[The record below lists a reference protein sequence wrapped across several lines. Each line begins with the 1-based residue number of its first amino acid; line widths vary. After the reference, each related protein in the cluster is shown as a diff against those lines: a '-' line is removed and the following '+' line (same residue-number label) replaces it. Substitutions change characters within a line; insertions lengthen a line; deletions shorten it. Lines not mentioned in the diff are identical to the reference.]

1 MKKTLSMVL
10 ALVML
15 MSTISCLGITA
26 SAAADG
32 IKYFTMEFIWLEI
45 DDELVVNRELEID
58 YAGEKSYREQCEDY
72 LYSKGN
78 VLSMY
83 TTDGEKVV
91 YECDADGVY
100 VEKSN
105 TDGDILAMIAEF
117 LGLGS
122 DGRKL
127 YPKDVFVDTVNI
139 NGEDD
144 DYFTVKLT
152 NGLKCEVYVDLVG
165 YPENFPVAIEYI
177 PAVDLT
183 VIENCCGYES
193 NGQFFYDD
201 ITINQD
207 GDRLILDYIGQPD
220 VEYVFEDGNYF
231 DIDYKAIPG
240 ELVVNEYATVAS
252 QNGNAW
258 TTDTEDN
265 LATVSYVVGDS
276 AVSTTVPVKVV
287 KSEIKSINAY
297 GLFDIEY
304 YENSCG
310 YWGDDYYIYDI
321 DHVFEHSNGQVK
333 LSVEKVDGSSK
344 LYTYSEEYGTFVA
357 FDVKGAVLDV
367 LDANHVYISSNQ
379 DEEAWTVDN
388 ANTVTVS
395 CYGASTEL
403 LVKVLENPVDSI
415 EYNSAEIL
423 KVKEGVD
430 GEWYTNNDGDKDFYY
445 SCDDAIYV
453 KGSSFTVNFKD
464 GTSSVYNYVSGKT
477 FKNDKGEALDIDHV
491 KVTAYSQD
499 SKAWEINNEYD
510 FQVTYL
516 GVTCDVPVKVIPSAV
531 PATPKT
537 KAANVV
543 DGIKVTWNTIAEAE
557 SYNVYRRAEGE
568 KTWSFISNLE
578 GSEYLDKNVKNGKY
592 YRYTVKAKNDNGL
605 SKVDATGA
613 LIKCVATPVM
623 NKINNATTGI
633 YVDWTKVSG
642 ADHYRV
648 YRRAAG
654 ETSWKFMGQ
663 TRNLWWVDK
672 GVVNANGGYYRY
684 TVRAVAKTSSGD
696 TYSGYE
702 AGLLMKRLANPMVK
716 SATDCATGIEI
727 KWKMIPGSQ
736 GYYVYRKVVGAAE
749 TTWVRLGS
757 AEGVKNTSYIDTTAE
772 KGVAYQYTVRAYYGK
787 ILSAYN
793 SGVIYGAP
801 DMPELKTIANTTEGV
816 KITWDKAAR
825 ANAYRV
831 YRRFAGGSWVLL
843 GTTTETSYLDS
854 TAPNGQYVAYTVRGV
869 NNVGFSTYNTQ
880 GLLTKFVATPKLTS
894 ATYNAKAKAVTVKW
908 GAVAGA
914 TEYHVYRRVAGGSW
928 VLIDSTSANYYVDK
942 EVKANGYYAY
952 TVRAINGWRSSYE
965 SGIAVNTVA
974 DTDKF

>member
-32 IKYFTMEFIWLEI
+32 IKYFTMEFLI
-45 DDELVVNRELEID
+45 DDELVANKKLTID
-58 YAGEKSYREQCEDY
+58 YASEDSYRKQCEDY
-72 LYSKGN
+72 LYAEGN
-78 VLSMY
+78 VLTMY
-83 TTDGEKVV
+83 TTDGGKIV
-91 YECDADGVY
+91 YESIGAGLYAATDTEENILSAIKEFFGLSNDG
-100 VEKSN
+100 
-105 TDGDILAMIAEF
+105 
-117 LGLGS
+117 
-122 DGRKL
+122 KL
-127 YPKDVFVDTVNI
+127 LTAKEIFVDDVNVTGDK
-139 NGEDD
+139 N
-144 DYFTVKLT
+144 DYFTVKLSS
-152 NGLKCEVYVDLVG
+152 GLTTEVYVDLVG

-177 PAVDLT
+177 PAVGLT

-220 VEYVFEDGNYF
+220 VEYVFEDGKYF
-231 DIDYKAIPG
+231 DDNYNALKGSLTVDADATVESQIYRAWTTATK
-240 ELVVNEYATVAS
+240 NNYATVTYTAEGQS
-252 QNGNAW
+252 
-258 TTDTEDN
+258 
-265 LATVSYVVGDS
+265 VSG
-276 AVSTTVPVKVV
+276 TVPVKVV
-287 KSEIKSINAY
+287 KSEVNSIKYVENTA
-297 GLFDIEY
+297 LEVF
-304 YENSCG
+304 ENSCG
-310 YWGDDYYIYDI
+310 EWNENFVYDL
-321 DHVFEHSNGQVK
+321 DHFKKVAGNQII
-333 LSVEKVDGSSK
+333 VEYVDGARVT
-344 LYTYSEEYGTFVA
+344 YTADKNGSFKSDSG
-357 FDVKGAVLDV
+357 DV
-367 LDANHVYISSNQ
+367 LDENHFYWESAQTVKPWSIDNGGVITISYLGAESQVN
-379 DEEAWTVDN
+379 VD
-388 ANTVTVS
+388 
-395 CYGASTEL
+395 
-403 LVKVLENPVDSI
+403 VLENPIASV
-415 EYNSAEIL
+415 EYSSPEIL

-816 KITWDKAAR
+816 KITWGKAAR
-825 ANAYRV
+825 ADAYRV

-880 GLLTKFVATPKLTS
+880 GLLTRFVATPKLTS

-928 VLIDSTSANYYVDK
+928 VLIDSTNTNYFVDK
-942 EVKANGYYAY
+942 DVKANGYYAY

>member
-15 MSTISCLGITA
+15 MSTISCLGVTA
-26 SAAADG
+26 SAAANG
-32 IKYFTMEFIWLEI
+32 IKYFTMEFLI
-45 DDELVVNRELEID
+45 DDELVANKKLTID
-58 YAGEKSYREQCEDY
+58 YASEESYRKQCEDY
-72 LYSKGN
+72 LYAEGN
-78 VLSMY
+78 VLTMY
-83 TTDGEKVV
+83 TTDGEKVA
-91 YECDADGVY
+91 YESDADGVY

-127 YPKDVFVDTVNI
+127 YPKDVYVDTVNI
-139 NGEDD
+139 SGDKNDF
-144 DYFTVKLT
+144 FTVKLT
-152 NGLKCEVYVDLVG
+152 SGLTTEVYVNLVG

-183 VIENCCGYES
+183 VVENCCGFES

-201 ITINQD
+201 VAINQE
-207 GDRLILDYIGQPD
+207 GDRLVLDYIGQPD
-220 VEYVFEDGNYF
+220 VEYVFEGDDYF
-231 DIDYKAIPG
+231 DEDYNPLPG
-240 ELVVNEYATVAS
+240 SLTVDADATVAS
-252 QNGNAW
+252 QINRAW
-258 TTDTEDN
+258 TTSSKN
-265 LATVSYVVGDS
+265 NYATVTYTIDGQS
-276 AVSTTVPVKVV
+276 VSGTVPVKVV
-287 KSEIKSINAY
+287 KSEVKSISCIQIVP
-297 GLFDIEY
+297 FMY

-310 YWGDDYYIYDI
+310 TWGDDYFIYDV
-321 DHVFEHSNGQVK
+321 DHVFEHGVFGFNVK
-333 LSVEKVDGSSK
+333 TVDGASNDYFFDPDYDAYVAYDENENVIDKIDKTHFYVSS
-344 LYTYSEEYGTFVA
+344 T
-357 FDVKGAVLDV
+357 
-367 LDANHVYISSNQ
+367 Q
-379 DEEAWTVDN
+379 DETAWTLSDGG
-388 ANTVTVS
+388 TVTFS
-395 CYGASTEL
+395 YLGASTQVYVDIIQSGIESVEFNSKEL
-403 LVKVLENPVDSI
+403 
-415 EYNSAEIL
+415 L
-423 KVKEGVD
+423 KVKEGID
-430 GEWYTNNDGDKDFYY
+430 GEWYTNNDGDKEFYY
-445 SCDDAIYV
+445 DCENLIFAKGNTVTINYEDGSNSIYSFD
-453 KGSSFTVNFKD
+453 GSAFVNEL
-464 GTSSVYNYVSGKT
+464 
-477 FKNDKGEALDIDHV
+477 GEELELGHI

-499 SKAWEINNEYD
+499 SKAWEINNVYD
-510 FQVTYL
+510 FQLTYL
-516 GVTCDVPVKVIPSAV
+516 GVTCDIPVKAIPATV

-543 DGIKVTWNTIAEAE
+543 DGIKVTWNTLFEAE
-557 SYNVYRRAEGE
+557 SYNVYRRAAGE
-568 KTWSFISNLE
+568 KSWTFIANVD
-578 GSEYLDKNVKNGKY
+578 GGEYLDKNVKNGTY

-623 NKINNATTGI
+623 KKINNATTGI
-633 YVDWTKVSG
+633 YVGWAEVTG

-727 KWKMIPGSQ
+727 KWKMISGSQ

-757 AEGVKNTSYIDTTAE
+757 VEGVRNTTFVDTTAE

-793 SGVIYGAP
+793 AGVIYGAP
-801 DMPELKTIANTTEGV
+801 AMPVLKTIANTTEGV

-843 GTTTETSYLDS
+843 CTTTETSYLDK

-869 NNVGFSTYNTQ
+869 NNVGLGTYDAQ
-880 GLLTKFVATPKLTS
+880 GLLTKYIATPKLTS
-894 ATYNAKAKAVTVKW
+894 ATYNAKSKAVTVKW

-928 VLIDSTSANYYVDK
+928 VLIDSTNTNYYVDK
-942 EVKANGYYAY
+942 DVKANGYYVY

-965 SGIAVNTVA
+965 SGVAVNTVA
-974 DTDKF
+974 NVDKF